1 MIKLIEANKKQNY
14 YVYDIEIVDK
24 INIYNYNSQQEQ
36 FLKIILYDPKNVSF
50 LRDMFERGY
59 QLGDFKKQLPNRGM
73 VLSRRCNTIINTW
86 RVFETSTFK
95 NFIH

>member
-59 QLGDFKKQLPNRGM
+59 QLGDFKFEPQTFESKINFPLRFM
-73 VLSRRCNTIINTW
+73 VDRDIGCMT
-86 RVFETSTFK
+86 
-95 NFIH
+95 